1 MTSESAAMAINPQA
15 ASLFSNYDN
24 VALADALG
32 DLEVVIKAAQARQ
45 KAAREEMVR
54 RKLHSLD
61 GARFFV
67 TRSVGNE
74 KRFDSE
80 AVKATMGLDWYA
92 QFQKSGNRTTYTVTA
107 KAPAQLGL
115 PA

>member
-15 ASLFSNYDN
+15 AGLFSNYDN

-32 DLEVVIKAAQARQ
+32 DLEAVIKTAQARQ

-67 TRSVGNE
+67 TRSVGTE

-92 QFQKSGNRTTYTVTA
+92 QFQKSGSRTTYTVTA
-107 KAPAQLGL
+107 KALAQLGL
-115 PA
+115 SA